1 MDKEFIFKLFSAT
14 ILKVIFIIEAL
25 TKLICIKLIQFW
37 LKHKKKYVKS
47 PGLLS

>member
-14 ILKVIFIIEAL
+14 ILKVIFIVEAS

-37 LKHKKKYVKS
+37 
-47 PGLLS
+47 